1 MRIFKILL
9 LLLCVNFGNAQQTQY
24 VDFSTCKAEVFI
36 LPIKKEVRGKVNYTF
51 KIKEATDSI
60 YIDAKNM
67 AFDNVYIENS
77 KASFKVTKQKLW
89 LFKKF
94 NKGKAV

>member
-1 MRIFKILL
+1 M
-9 LLLCVNFGNAQQTQY
+9 
-24 VDFSTCKAEVFI
+24 
-36 LPIKKEVRGKVNYTF
+36 VNYTF
-51 KIKEATDSI
+51 KIKEATNSI

-67 AFDNVYIENS
+67 AFDNVYIRNR

-94 NKGKAV
+94 KKNKEYTVSINYVAHTKKAMYFIDWKHQ